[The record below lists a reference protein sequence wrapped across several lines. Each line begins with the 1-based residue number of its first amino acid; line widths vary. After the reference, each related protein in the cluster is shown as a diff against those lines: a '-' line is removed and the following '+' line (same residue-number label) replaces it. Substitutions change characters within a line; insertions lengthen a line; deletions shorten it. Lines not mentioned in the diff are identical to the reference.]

1 MLRYTLRRLSF
12 LPIIL
17 LAVSVM
23 TFVLLRVL
31 PTGDF
36 ADVIGGSNATPEQKD
51 AIRDKYGLRD
61 PVFPVTVAGECERV
75 VWYIPKCS
83 LDAPIVELH
92 LHSQYGS
99 WLIHAL
105 RGDFGTTFNNNANV
119 RDEFIRRF
127 PASFELVFLSLS
139 FSVVFGI
146 SFGILSAMFRN
157 TSLDYGVR
165 IFAVLGTSI
174 PEFFLLTLLIV
185 IPSYL
190 WNYAQPS
197 GGYVP
202 VYDDPMRN
210 LRLFLPP
217 ALIVG
222 IAGSS
227 GLMRLVRTTML
238 EVLRSD
244 YVRTARAKGLRGRTV
259 ILSHALRNASTP
271 ILTAIGTA
279 FIAVFGGSLVAE
291 RILSIQG
298 NGLFFFTSTL
308 SRDLPVIQFL
318 AVYTAAV
325 VVIVNLVVDLSY
337 AWADPRVKYS

>member
-17 LAVSVM
+17 FAVSVLV
-23 TFVLLRVL
+23 FVLLRVL
-31 PTGDF
+31 PAGDI
-36 ADVIGGSNATPEQKD
+36 ADVIGGSNATPEQKAAIRERYGLSD
-51 AIRDKYGLRD
+51 AI
-61 PVFPVTVAGECERV
+61 FPVTIPGQCERLF
-75 VWYIPKCS
+75 WYVPMCTV
-83 LDAPIVELH
+83 DAPVIEFH
-92 LHSQYGS
+92 RHSQYGS
-99 WLIHAL
+99 WLGNAL
-105 RGDFGTTFNNNANV
+105 RGDFGTEFTNNASV
-119 RDEFIRRF
+119 RADFQRRF
-127 PASFELVFLSLS
+127 PASFELVAMALG

-146 SFGILSAMFRN
+146 SFGILSAMYRN
-157 TSLDYGVR
+157 SVLDYGVR
-165 IFAVLGTSI
+165 IFSVLGTSI

-197 GGYVP
+197 GGYVAI
-202 VYDDPMRN
+202 YDDPSHN

-217 ALIVG
+217 AIIMG

-238 EVLRSD
+238 EVLRAD

-259 ILSHALRNASTP
+259 VLVHALRNASTP
-271 ILTAIGTA
+271 ILTAVGTA
-279 FIAVFGGSLVAE
+279 FIAVFGGSVVAE

-298 NGLFFFTSTL
+298 VGQFFFLSAF

-318 AVYTAAV
+318 AIYTAAV

>member
-17 LAVSVM
+17 FAVSVLV
-23 TFVLLRVL
+23 FVLLRVL
-31 PTGDF
+31 PAGDI
-36 ADVIGGSNATPEQKD
+36 ADVIGGANATPEQKD
-51 AIRDKYGLRD
+51 AIRERYGLRD
-61 PVFPVTVAGECERV
+61 AIFPVTVPGQCENLF
-75 VWYIPKCS
+75 WYVPKCTV
-83 LDAPIVELH
+83 DMPVVEFH
-92 LHSQYGS
+92 RHSQYGS
-99 WLIHAL
+99 WLGDAL
-105 RGDFGTTFNNNANV
+105 RGDFGTTFNNNASV
-119 RDEFIRRF
+119 RHEFVRRF
-127 PASFELVFLSLS
+127 PASFELVALALS

-146 SFGILSAMFRN
+146 SFGILSAMYRN
-157 TSLDYGVR
+157 SPLDYGVR

-174 PEFFLLTLLIV
+174 PEFFLLTLLII

-202 VYDDPMRN
+202 VWEDPSHN

-217 ALIVG
+217 ALIMG

-227 GLMRLVRTTML
+227 SLMRLVRTTML
-238 EVLRSD
+238 EVLRAD
-244 YVRTARAKGLRGRTV
+244 YVRTARAKGLRGRAV
-259 ILSHALRNASTP
+259 VLNHALRNAGTP
-271 ILTAIGTA
+271 ILTALGTA
-279 FIAVFGGSLVAE
+279 FIAVFGGSVIAE

-298 NGLFFFTSTL
+298 NGQFFFISTL

-318 AVYTAAV
+318 AVYTAGV
-325 VVIVNLVVDLSY
+325 VVVVNLLVDLSY